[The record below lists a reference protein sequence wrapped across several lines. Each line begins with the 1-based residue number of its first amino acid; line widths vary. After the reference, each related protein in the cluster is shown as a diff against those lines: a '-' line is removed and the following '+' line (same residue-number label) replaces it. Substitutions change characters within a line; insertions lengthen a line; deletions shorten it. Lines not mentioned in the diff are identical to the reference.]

1 MRRFLIVFTLIIA
14 IAGTGLAPSTAIR
27 AQSIYA
33 QSATTA
39 STYTVQPGDTLY
51 RISLRFGLSVAQ
63 LASTNGIVNP
73 NLIYVGQVLQ
83 ISGTSVQPPIQPTP
97 VVPPPVVV
105 LTPPP
110 PSSGSQYTVQ
120 PGDTLYRISIRFGV
134 SLNALIQLNGIV
146 NPSLIYVGQVLQIP
160 NGSVTPPVP
169 TPPPPGTTPIAPP
182 PVSGGFE
189 TGGQISALGA
199 GTQNAIRTAKMS
211 WVKRQLQ
218 NGDGNFSGLIGEAH
232 NAGFKILFSIVGDK
246 NQVLN
251 PGYFDNYAAYV
262 AQVAG
267 QGADAIEV
275 WNEMNLDREW
285 PTGRIN
291 AAVYTQLLAKAYSAI
306 KAVNRTTI
314 VISGSPSPTGAQGA
328 FPGAVVN
335 DDVYYAG
342 MARAG
347 AANYAD
353 CIGVHYNEGIVS
365 PSQTSGDPRDN
376 YPTRYYA
383 TMLNRALANFP
394 GKQACFTEIGYLTPE
409 GYGPLPANFGWAG
422 RTTVAQQ
429 ASWLGQAKAAA
440 RSSGRVRLFIVFNVD
455 FTYYGADD
463 PQAGYALIRPGG
475 GCPACAALGGS

>member
-1 MRRFLIVFTLIIA
+1 MRRFLIVFALVCA
-14 IAGTGLAPSTAIR
+14 IAGMGIVPATPIR
-27 AQSIYA
+27 AQS
-33 QSATTA
+33 STSST
-39 STYTVQPGDTLY
+39 TYTVQPGDTLF
-51 RISLRFGLSVAQ
+51 RISLRFGVSVAQ
-63 LASTNGIVNP
+63 LASINGIVNP

-83 ISGTSVQPPIQPTP
+83 ISGTGVPPPT
-97 VVPPPVVV
+97 VVPPPPGV
-105 LTPPP
+105 TPIPPP
-110 PSSGSQYTVQ
+110 PSGNQYTVQ
-120 PGDTLYRISIRFGV
+120 PGDTLYRISIRFGI
-134 SLNALIQLNGIV
+134 SLNALIQANGIV
-146 NPSLIYVGQVLQIP
+146 NSNLIYVGQVLQIP
-160 NGSVTPPVP
+160 NGGPPP
-169 TPPPPGTTPIAPP
+169 TPLPPGTTATAPP

-189 TGGQISALGA
+189 TGGQISGLGA

-218 NGDGNFSGLIGEAH
+218 TGDGSFSGSIIEAH

-251 PGYFDNYAAYV
+251 PGYFDSYAAYV

-306 KAVNRTTI
+306 KRINRGTI
-314 VISGSPSPTGAQGA
+314 VISGAPSPTGAQGA

-342 MARAG
+342 MAGAG

-353 CIGVHYNEGIVS
+353 CIGVHYNEGIVG
-365 PSQTSGDPRDN
+365 PNQTSGDPRDN

-383 TMLNRALANFP
+383 TMLNRALAAFP

-409 GYGPLPANFGWAG
+409 GYGPLPANFGWASK
-422 RTTVAQQ
+422 TTVTQQ
-429 ASWLGQAKAAA
+429 ALWLSQAKAAA
-440 RSSGRVRLFIVFNVD
+440 RAGGRVRLFIVFNVD

-463 PQAGYALIRPGG
+463 PQAGYAMIRPGG
-475 GCPACAALGGS
+475 GCPSCATMGSS